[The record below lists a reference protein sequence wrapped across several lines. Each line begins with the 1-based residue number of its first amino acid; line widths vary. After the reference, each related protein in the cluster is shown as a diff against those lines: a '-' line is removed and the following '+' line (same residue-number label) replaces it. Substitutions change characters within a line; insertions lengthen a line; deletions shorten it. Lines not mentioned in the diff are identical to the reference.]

1 MSTRITIDL
10 PDDIYQRVEQFA
22 RLANRDLP
30 SIVAE
35 SLQLLIPSPR
45 QELSEDESI
54 AELSDDQILALT
66 KLEMTS
72 EQDSRLSLLLDH
84 QQSGL
89 LAEAESTE
97 LQTLMQIYKE
107 GLLRKA
113 TALEEAV
120 KRHLIESL
128 GE

>member
-45 QELSEDESI
+45 QELSEGESI

-89 LAEAESTE
+89 LTEAESTE
-97 LQTLMQIYKE
+97 LQTLMQVYKE

-113 TALEEAV
+113 TSLEEAV
-120 KRHLIESL
+120 KRHLIEPL

>member
-89 LAEAESTE
+89 LTEAESTE
-97 LQTLMQIYKE
+97 LQTLMQVYKE

-113 TALEEAV
+113 TSLEEAV
-120 KRHLIESL
+120 KRHLIEPL

>member
-89 LAEAESTE
+89 LTEAESTE
-97 LQTLMQIYKE
+97 LQTLMQVYKE

>member
-45 QELSEDESI
+45 QELSEGESI

-89 LAEAESTE
+89 LTEAESTE
-97 LQTLMQIYKE
+97 LQTLMQVYKE

-120 KRHLIESL
+120 KRHLIEPL